1 MKLYE
6 LDIDG
11 DTSEVYC
18 NSIVSVP
25 AHLKAAL
32 KFKED
37 EKPLR
42 FAFDEEKQIV
52 TGVVISVDEPI
63 PRFDPETKEE
73 FNVVFRKN
81 VADKIMLDYFKKG
94 YANKVTLEHDDN
106 KPLTSAFLFES
117 YQIDLTRGNSVPD
130 AFKSQELK
138 DGSII
143 FSYKVEDKDEWE
155 SVKNMGGFSI
165 EGVFNL
171 IEVTNQKNEQMS
183 LLEKIGF
190 KKQAE
195 ETITLEKFQETNQ
208 NFAQAETTEG
218 IIVVWD
224 GEIAEGTEVFAEV
237 DGVLT
242 PAEGTHTLT
251 GDMDGVVV
259 TIEGG
264 VVTSVTMPEEEEMP
278 EDNGEFAKE
287 DEVAEAFKAMEE
299 KFNAKV
305 EQLETAFEAKIK
317 AKEQALTALQTEF
330 EAVKKIAPA
339 PLKSKFKKE
348 EKQLSSATVNKAD
361 EILKNIL
368 KK

>member
-1 MKLYE
+1 
-6 LDIDG
+6 
-11 DTSEVYC
+11 
-18 NSIVSVP
+18 
-25 AHLKAAL
+25 
-32 KFKED
+32 
-37 EKPLR
+37 
-42 FAFDEEKQIV
+42 
-52 TGVVISVDEPI
+52 
-63 PRFDPETKEE
+63 
-73 FNVVFRKN
+73 
-81 VADKIMLDYFKKG
+81 
-94 YANKVTLEHDDN
+94 VTLEHDDN

-117 YQIDLTRGNSVPD
+117 YQIDSTRGNSVPD

-195 ETITLEKFQETNQ
+195 EKITLEKFQEANQ

-264 VVTSVTMPEEEEMP
+264 VVTSVTMPEEEDMP

-287 DEVAEAFKAMEE
+287 DEVAEAFKAMEQ

-305 EQLETAFEAKIK
+305 AQLETAFEAKIK
-317 AKEQALTALQTEF
+317 AKEQALTALKADF